1 MLNILLVMENNSN
14 LSDKQKS
21 IFNFI
26 IEYFNLNGIS
36 PTIEDVKIGCGLSS
50 KSVVSYNL
58 EILENKGLLDRKKG
72 IARSITRIEG
82 LNSDKSK
89 YKDVITIPLIS
100 TISAGIPLELMTSEE
115 IIASQNS
122 EYDSI
127 ELPASML
134 TSNANLVAVKISGDS
149 MIDDSIEDGDI
160 VVLDCSKDK
169 KWIPKNG
176 EMIVARVDDDTATL
190 KRIFKRGR
198 EIELRPSNKNYSS
211 IITNEKNV
219 MIDGKVV
226 ALIRK
231 F

>member
-1 MLNILLVMENNSN
+1 MENISQ
-14 LSDKQKS
+14 LSDKQQS
-21 IFNFI
+21 IYNFI

-36 PTIEDVKIGCGLSS
+36 PTIEDVKVGCQISS

-58 EILENKGLLDRKKG
+58 EILENKGFLDRKKG

-82 LNSDKSK
+82 LNADKSK
-89 YKDVITIPLIS
+89 LKDIVSIPLIS

-122 EYDSI
+122 DFDSI
-127 ELPASML
+127 DFPTSMVPNH
-134 TSNANLVAVKISGDS
+134 SNLVAVKISGDS

-160 VVLDCSKDK
+160 VILDCSKNK
-169 KWIPKNG
+169 NWVPKNG
-176 EMIVARVDDDTATL
+176 EMIVARIDEDTATL
-190 KRIFKRGR
+190 KRIFKRGK
-198 EIELRPSNKNYSS
+198 EIELRPSNKSYSS

-219 MIDGKVV
+219 IIDGKVV
-226 ALIRK
+226 ALVRK